1 MKQTKSTNVNASK
14 AKQSS
19 SSPLRRGGGEVKQ
32 SLLFHVITFIYII
45 IAVGIYKIYKLFKKT
60 VLLRFLKRIYNI
72 IAIQFCILEANS
84 LHRLTDQRYYVL
96 KIDGKIRVFS
106 TKQINLLRNKR
117 FFGKNLDYIKLQ
129 QISYYKT
136 K

>member
-1 MKQTKSTNVNASK
+1 MARE
-14 AKQSS
+14 A
-19 SSPLRRGGGEVKQ
+19 KQ
-32 SLLFHVITFIYII
+32 SLLLHLITFIYII
-45 IAVGIYKIYKLFKKT
+45 IVVGIYKIYKLFEKT
-60 VLLRFLKRIYNI
+60 VVLRFLKRIYNI

-106 TKQINLLRNKR
+106 TKQINLLRKKH
-117 FFGKNLDYIKLQ
+117 FFSKNLDYYKLQ
-129 QISYYKT
+129 QISYYQT

>member
-1 MKQTKSTNVNASK
+1 MKQTKSTNQQMS
-14 AKQSS
+14 
-19 SSPLRRGGGEVKQ
+19 LRARPATSTKSQ
-32 SLLFHVITFIYII
+32 NLLLHLITFIYII

-106 TKQINLLRNKR
+106 TKQINFLRNKR